1 MRIPLVER
9 CAGLRRL
16 FVLALLLAPLA
27 VMAQSDDW
35 KAPARAAQKK
45 NPLAGD
51 AQEISVGRDLYLHEC
66 APCHGKTGRGD
77 GVAAPNLEPK
87 PRDFTETRVAK
98 ESDGA
103 LFWKIGEGHRPMPG
117 FDQTISEDG
126 RWHIVLFL
134 RTLAPAATQPATR
147 P

>member
-1 MRIPLVER
+1 MRNRLPGM
-9 CAGLRRL
+9 CADLRRL
-16 FVLALLLAPLA
+16 FMLILLLAPLA
-27 VMAQSDDW
+27 VLAQLDDW
-35 KAPARAAQKK
+35 KVPSRAAQKK

-51 AQEISVGRDLYLHEC
+51 AQEIAVGQDLYLHEC
-66 APCHGKTGRGD
+66 APCHGDTGRGN
-77 GVAAPNLEPK
+77 GVAAPHLDPK

-117 FDQTISEDG
+117 FNQTISEDG
-126 RWHIVLFL
+126 RWHIVSYL